1 MTATAELANPAM
13 PSVNEPQTE
22 TADATFATE
31 AQLPQNGT
39 PALMRFTVAQFDR
52 LAELHLIPEKSE
64 LVDGQIIL
72 LPAPA
77 HTHGFPLE
85 MLHRRLSRQWHE
97 PRYIATQAT
106 HRFVGTYRPMPDLA
120 LYDAFPD
127 FDADTDPLPRL
138 IVEVADSTQRYDLG
152 DKRLRYA
159 REGVPEY
166 WVLDVP
172 ARRMHV
178 LREPVREASDAVSAW
193 RSAEIVEDEVTP
205 LCAPDCRIVLE
216 EVLPPRRS
224 GESRS

>member
-1 MTATAELANPAM
+1 MTATAEMVKPAAL
-13 PSVNEPQTE
+13 SVDEPQSE
-22 TADATFATE
+22 AADATFATE

-39 PALMRFTVAQFDR
+39 PAPMRFTVAQFDR
-52 LAELHLIPEKSE
+52 LAELNLIPEKSE
-64 LVDGQIIL
+64 LVDGQIL
-72 LPAPA
+72 LMPPA
-77 HTHGFPLE
+77 HHPHGFSLQ
-85 MLHRRLSRQWHE
+85 MLYNRLLRCWDE
-97 PRYIATQAT
+97 PRYIANQAT

-178 LREPVREASDAVSAW
+178 LREPVREASDAV
-193 RSAEIVEDEVTP
+193 
-205 LCAPDCRIVLE
+205 
-216 EVLPPRRS
+216 
-224 GESRS
+224 